1 MYSTDIIHFDSL
13 NLDSL
18 SCCPICSIKHEMQGL
33 WASHVSIVSCIRK
46 FIGCFTP
53 NALDVRVNRIQI
65 CFGKPS
71 GSWKMIILETE
82 LPFQERFFG
91 RAVISL
97 WESKTSKNAKGS
109 WDVSSGHF
117 PGQLRGSLLAGR
129 CTIKQLPS
137 SLAWQVLFPS
147 TDSAREVLNGSHQRR
162 DFSEL
167 QDCYDTGC
175 DLRRPTEWKKIETK
189 DCDEES
195 FSAFGSLKRLFFGL
209 RLRLP
214 GEEIILT

>member
-1 MYSTDIIHFDSL
+1 MYSTYIVRFDSL

-33 WASHVSIVSCIRK
+33 WASHVSCIRK

-53 NALDVRVNRIQI
+53 NALDVGVNRIQI

-91 RAVISL
+91 RAAISL
-97 WESKTSKNAKGS
+97 WESKGS
-109 WDVSSGHF
+109 WDGYSGHF
-117 PGQLRGSLLAGR
+117 PIQLKGSLLAGR
-129 CTIKQLPS
+129 CTIKQIPS

-147 TDSAREVLNGSHQRR
+147 TNSAREVLNGSHQRG

-167 QDCYDTGC
+167 QDCCGICC
-175 DLRRPTEWKKIETK
+175 DLRRPTEWKE
-189 DCDEES
+189 
-195 FSAFGSLKRLFFGL
+195 LKRRTAMKNPFQHLAAWSDCFFG

-214 GEEIILT
+214 EEEIILT